1 MTIAILSALLSCPK
15 IWLDLK
21 QTEIFIYVTICLSF
35 VTICIYY
42 LLLLL
47 LVLPKQHLLNT
58 YYPLEIFH
66 LTISFKPH

>member
-1 MTIAILSALLSCPK
+1 MTTGILSALLSCPK

-21 QTEIFIYVTICLSF
+21 QTEIFIYVTVCLLF

-47 LVLPKQHLLNT
+47 LILPKQHLLNT
-58 YYPLEIFH
+58 DYPLEIFH